1 MVNGMGLDTKELLF
15 SKGIGLEKKDLVIL
29 EL

>member
-15 SKGIGLEKKDLVIL
+15 SKGIGLKKDLVIL